1 MDQMVINTNY
11 LVMKEYC
18 LNKLNYIY
26 IVRSYCFA
34 FINIQVMCV
43 CIYIYIYI
51 YIIEIYQYQKKK
63 FPLSKGKHT
72 NFKILT

>member
-1 MDQMVINTNY
+1 MDQVVINKNY

-26 IVRSYCFA
+26 KVKSYCFA
-34 FINIQVMCV
+34 FINIQIIGV
-43 CIYIYIYI
+43 CIYIYIPISKYFV
-51 YIIEIYQYQKKK
+51 Q
-63 FPLSKGKHT
+63 LSRGEHT

>member
-43 CIYIYIYI
+43 CIYIYIKLKYTNI
-51 YIIEIYQYQKKK
+51 KKKK

>member
-43 CIYIYIYI
+43 YINK
-51 YIIEIYQYQKKK
+51 IEIYQY
-63 FPLSKGKHT
+63 
-72 NFKILT
+72 